1 MLFSNSFQS
10 QLLHPSSP
18 ELQPRECFCS
28 SGCGKGFSDCTNT
41 STCPRGK
48 VLTLLPVRFPELIRG
63 ENVFCGFSE
72 CLNTKAPLPNIHGAR
87 RLVGSSLV
95 SPPVLLINP
104 LYRCIDVSSL
114 IFRTS
119 QGSTLVAEVAHTL
132 VFLEDNHQ

>member
-1 MLFSNSFQS
+1 M
-10 QLLHPSSP
+10 
-18 ELQPRECFCS
+18 
-28 SGCGKGFSDCTNT
+28 
-41 STCPRGK
+41 
-48 VLTLLPVRFPELIRG
+48 
-63 ENVFCGFSE
+63 FCGFSE